1 MELLLKK
8 TQLVLELGFQLVL
21 SCLEG
26 KASKE
31 EEAGLSHCAL
41 PGLGGGA
48 LLINILESLPGH
60 QRTLST
66 TLHLPDPSWKKTV
79 QGPWGGGWE

>member
-31 EEAGLSHCAL
+31 EEAGPSHCAL
-41 PGLGGGA
+41 PGLGGGTA
-48 LLINILESLPGH
+48 
-60 QRTLST
+60 
-66 TLHLPDPSWKKTV
+66 D
-79 QGPWGGGWE
+79 

>member
-31 EEAGLSHCAL
+31 EEAGPSHCAL

-48 LLINILESLPGH
+48 LLINMLRISSWP
-60 QRTLST
+60 ST
-66 TLHLPDPSWKKTV
+66 DAPDHPAFA
-79 QGPWGGGWE
+79 